1 MLFSE
6 IYHVIDI
13 ILVVAAVRL
22 DRDFPPPLSS
32 QYAAIPRARFRVA
45 CDAHTRVEPVIEKRL
60 IYRSQPFGFDRSM
73 LAGILSAARR
83 NNPQMGIT
91 GALVCRHDL
100 YLQLIEGPAD
110 MIDTLYARILADD
123 RHANVE
129 LLLSED
135 MGERLF
141 PNWAM
146 LDDEA
151 PSLFW
156 SATDVAAGALE
167 AASPEDLRAPFVRL
181 SAANPGA

>member
-1 MLFSE
+1 M
-6 IYHVIDI
+6 IDA
-13 ILVVAAVRL
+13 LWL
-22 DRDFPPPLSS
+22 GRDDPCAPVQTLRRYPPRPLSRS
-32 QYAAIPRARFRVA
+32 LRPTYCFGELI
-45 CDAHTRVEPVIEKRL
+45 IEKRL

-91 GALVCRHDL
+91 GALICRHDL

-110 MIDTLYARILADD
+110 AIDTLYARIIADD

-151 PSLFW
+151 RSLFW
-156 SATDVAAGALE
+156 SAEDVAGGALE
-167 AASPEDLRAPFVRL
+167 AASPEELHAPFIRL
-181 SAANPGA
+181 SEANPSG